1 MGLPKLRSIFDA
13 FLVPTWLHFAS
24 QNPPKT
30 LQKPTPRRIKILI
43 DFCIVFFSF
52 WAPFWEPRISRI
64 FPETAPGATQ
74 KRMNPLSA
82 TKSTPGTPTRPPEC
96 STGASR
102 DTFRQPKKAQGTPK
116 KHQRT
121 RVKLVGPAECAE
133 RLNPPAHLWWCYGRV
148 KRMSFFS
155 LPSLKEKQQV
165 RAFRRVGRLCPPKL
179 RGFEILRVKFRTLW
193 RGRDSRA

>member
-1 MGLPKLRSIFDA
+1 MGITKLNSISGALF
-13 FLVPTWLHFAS
+13 VPTWLHFAF

-30 LQKPTPRRIKILI
+30 PQKPTPRRINILI
-43 DFCIVFFSF
+43 DFSIVFFSF

-64 FPETAPGATQ
+64 FLDTAPRATQ

-82 TKSTPGTPTRPPEC
+82 TKNTPGTPTRPPEC

-133 RLNPPAHLWWCYGRV
+133 RLNILKCILDINRHLLYF
-148 KRMSFFS
+148 MD
-155 LPSLKEKQQV
+155 LALAQ
-165 RAFRRVGRLCPPKL
+165 
-179 RGFEILRVKFRTLW
+179 
-193 RGRDSRA
+193 

>member
-1 MGLPKLRSIFDA
+1 MGITKLNSIFGA
-13 FLVPTWLHFAS
+13 LFVPTWLHFAF

-30 LQKPTPRRIKILI
+30 PQKPTPRRIKILI
-43 DFCIVFFSF
+43 DFSIASFPF
-52 WAPFWEPRISRI
+52 WAPLREPRISRI
-64 FPETAPGATQ
+64 FPDTAPRATQ
-74 KRMNPLSA
+74 KRMDPLSA

-133 RLNPPAHLWWCYGRV
+133 RSAA
-148 KRMSFFS
+148 
-155 LPSLKEKQQV
+155 Q
-165 RAFRRVGRLCPPKL
+165 
-179 RGFEILRVKFRTLW
+179 
-193 RGRDSRA
+193 RGRRARPLDQGALVLASSLLRQIRILENSGS

>member
-1 MGLPKLRSIFDA
+1 MGITKLNSIFGA
-13 FLVPTWLHFAS
+13 LFVPTWLHFAF

-30 LQKPTPRRIKILI
+30 PQKPTPRRINILM

-52 WAPFWEPRISRI
+52 WEPRISRI
-64 FPETAPGATQ
+64 FLDTAPRATQ

-133 RLNPPAHLWWCYGRV
+133 RLNKFVLSFRAMFGIGQGRETSGEVPTCLRNGFGTGASYKKV
-148 KRMSFFS
+148 KNLMF
-155 LPSLKEKQQV
+155 
-165 RAFRRVGRLCPPKL
+165 
-179 RGFEILRVKFRTLW
+179 
-193 RGRDSRA
+193 